1 MSEKDKKVTVEEMN
15 KYASSYSDEGF
26 LDKIGK
32 YAKKIGLN
40 LMYEALL
47 LWYVASKPGLPMK
60 IKASIYGALGYF
72 ISPLDLVPDVL
83 PIVGY
88 TDDAG
93 GIALALAAAHMYV
106 DDEVKA
112 QAKAKIDDIFGA
124 GASKKL

>member
-1 MSEKDKKVTVEEMN
+1 MSNKAKKVTVEEMN
-15 KYASSYSDEGF
+15 KYAGSYSNEGF
-26 LDKIGK
+26 LEKIGK

-47 LWYVASKPGLPMK
+47 LWYVAAKPGLPMK
-60 IKASIYGALGYF
+60 IKATIYGALGYF

-83 PIVGY
+83 PVIGY
-88 TDDAG
+88 TDDAA

-106 DDEVKA
+106 DEEIKT

-124 GASKKL
+124 GASKNL